1 MKFDKNLVSYLGEEV
16 HYDSIKLSITR
27 QNIQDYVLQTNMN
40 PESIILFYYKKE
52 LSQIRDKQLE
62 QILNDRERQNKVD

>member
-1 MKFDKNLVSYLGEEV
+1 MKFNKDLVSYSGEEV
-16 HYDSIKLSITR
+16 YYDSVKLSITR
-27 QNIQDYVLQTNMN
+27 QNIQDYVLQTSMN
-40 PESIILFYYKKE
+40 PEPIILFYYKKE